1 MEKHS
6 IPQLEARIKE
16 LEEECKSLGDNSD
29 LVELLKIIHRPAG
42 WTTVAEF
49 AFASAI
55 VESLH
60 GQAQTMLAL
69 RKTLLVASREVQTER
84 TAAA

>member
-16 LEEECKSLGDNSD
+16 LEEACKLLGDNSD
-29 LVELLKIIHRPAG
+29 LVELLKVIHPPA
-42 WTTVAEF
+42 WTTPAEF
-49 AFASAI
+49 AFANAI

-69 RKTLLVASREVQTER
+69 RKMLLSASREVKVER